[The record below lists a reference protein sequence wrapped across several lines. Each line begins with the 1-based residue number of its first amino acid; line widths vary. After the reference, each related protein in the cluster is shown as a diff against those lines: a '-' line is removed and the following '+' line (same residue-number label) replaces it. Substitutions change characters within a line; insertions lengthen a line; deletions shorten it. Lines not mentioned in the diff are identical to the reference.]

1 MGVRESDQEKK
12 LGGIGMRKFVYKIKF
27 MQYEPTMNRCFG
39 QKLSFFNKL
48 IK

>member
-27 MQYEPTMNRCFG
+27 MQYGNTNYEKMFLT
-39 QKLSFFNKL
+39 K
-48 IK
+48 IKFL